1 MAEYVR
7 VHPVNPEPRL
17 IKAAAAVLAD
27 GGLIAYPT
35 DSCYALGCALDSKAA
50 LDRIARIRQA
60 DRNHHY
66 TLVCA
71 DLAQIGSY
79 GIVDTPAYRMMRN
92 HTPGPYTF
100 IVRASGE
107 VPRRARHQRRR
118 TIGVRLPD
126 HPVPHALMAEL
137 GAPIMSSSL
146 LLPGDDEALTEGWE
160 IQERLNSELDL
171 ILDGE
176 RCGSQPTTVVDLT
189 EDPPRVLRLG
199 LGDPV
204 ALGLD

>member
-1 MAEYVR
+1 MAEYIQ

-17 IKAAAAVLAD
+17 IKAAAEVLAD

-35 DSCYALGCALDSKAA
+35 DSCYALGCALDAKAA
-50 LDRIARIRQA
+50 LERIGRIRQA

-71 DLAQIGSY
+71 DLAQIGVY

-100 IVRASGE
+100 IVKASGQ
-107 VPRRARHQRRR
+107 VPRRARHQKRR
-118 TIGVRLPD
+118 TIGVRVPG
-126 HPVPHALMAEL
+126 HPVPHALLDAL

-146 LLPGDDEALTEGWE
+146 LLPGDEEALTEGWE
-160 IQERLNSELDL
+160 IRERLDKLLDL
-171 ILDGE
+171 ILDGD
-176 RCGSQPTTVVDLT
+176 RCGSQPTSVVDLS
-189 EDPPRVLRLG
+189 EDPPRVVRRG
-199 LGDPV
+199 LGDIAV
-204 ALGLD
+204 LGLD